1 MRTREEVSSSTPKH
15 STGAA
20 QTTCKRLSQSMI
32 LRSRLSN
39 KPISYLVEI
48 EGTDYHDTKYR
59 TANVY
64 EEYHPLMAIGRAV
77 IEFQKAIIVGSI
89 EHIIVSERV
98 MSNR

>member
-1 MRTREEVSSSTPKH
+1 MPNKVKSISAKNSNAATPDIKY
-15 STGAA
+15 
-20 QTTCKRLSQSMI
+20 KRIGQSMI

-89 EHIIVSERV
+89 EHILVSERV